1 VSFDDVCYSIILTIV
16 LTRSTCSPFKMDS
29 GNVFELFSQAV
40 NEGDIVQLDKILNY
54 FKTYNGNLKAERSNS
69 PYFKNKSIPMDFI
82 TKPINEQYGTCLEVM
97 AFHLYRQKGMI
108 ISAHSMRTR

>member
-1 VSFDDVCYSIILTIV
+1 
-16 LTRSTCSPFKMDS
+16 MDS

-40 NEGDIVQLDKILNY
+40 NEGDFVQLYEILNY
-54 FKTYNGNLKAERSNS
+54 FKTNNANN
-69 PYFKNKSIPMDFI
+69 NKSIPKDFI

>member
-1 VSFDDVCYSIILTIV
+1 
-16 LTRSTCSPFKMDS
+16 
-29 GNVFELFSQAV
+29 VFELFSKAV

-54 FKTYNGNLKAERSNS
+54 FQIINLKVKKNDAIRFHYS
-69 PYFKNKSIPMDFI
+69 PYFDEMKSIPMDFI